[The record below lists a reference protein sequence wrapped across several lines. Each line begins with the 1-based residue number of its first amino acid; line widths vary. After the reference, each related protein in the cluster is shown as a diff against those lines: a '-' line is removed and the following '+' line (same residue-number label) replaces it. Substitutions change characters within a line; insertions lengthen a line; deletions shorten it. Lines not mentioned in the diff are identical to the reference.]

1 LPQEVLDGFKKV
13 EDIDCF
19 EFVDG
24 IDPESCA
31 YMYFNQLNQFRYE
44 FTVSNKPFNLTL
56 ISYIIV
62 DPTTNT
68 RLPDKQIIAM

>member
-13 EDIDCF
+13 EDIDSF

-44 FTVSNKPFNLTL
+44 FAVSNPF
-56 ISYIIV
+56 SF
-62 DPTTNT
+62 NT
-68 RLPDKQIIAM
+68 DFLFSSRPNSKYMGS